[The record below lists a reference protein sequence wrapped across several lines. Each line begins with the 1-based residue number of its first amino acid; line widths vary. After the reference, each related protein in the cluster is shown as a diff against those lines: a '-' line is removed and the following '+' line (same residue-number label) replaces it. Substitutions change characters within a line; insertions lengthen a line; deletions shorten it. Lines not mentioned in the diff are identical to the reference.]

1 MQGMLFRTV
10 LLLTCLV
17 FAPPAFA
24 QSPAQ
29 SARAPQQQP
38 PTASMDSPAIRRWF
52 DLQNVHLTSRF
63 RWVKSN
69 DGRLTSST
77 HQWQPNFRGRFLIDP
92 DARYSINLNANSG
105 SQFVSG
111 WNNSGGGIGDFAGDF
126 NLKQLFL
133 AAEPVRGLEFQVGGL
148 HMVRGESSEI
158 TTYDNDAYIVG
169 QRVTARR
176 AAGAVAQVSAT
187 VGHIGDYRTPNAFE
201 RLDSIWDVNYG
212 QVLVGARLGALTNVS
227 ADYTYE
233 DGRDLIREGVTVRMP
248 ADAWF
253 LRSVKLEAYQ
263 RVSDVTGQGFAL
275 SGDLRL
281 TSRFTATAGVVHID
295 RSYLIPGY
303 MSPNADRYERGTR
316 FYSTGS
322 YQLTRDLSIG
332 WFHGEAFNVD
342 YVIPNEHRWE
352 VIVMFN
358 PTATLK
364 AKGIF

>member
-1 MQGMLFRTV
+1 MPFRTV
-10 LLLTCLV
+10 VLLTCLG
-17 FAPPAFA
+17 FAPPASA
-24 QSPAQ
+24 QAPPQSATAAQQQSP
-29 SARAPQQQP
+29 STTVDP
-38 PTASMDSPAIRRWF
+38 PAIRRWF

-77 HQWQPNFRGRFLIDP
+77 HQWQPNFRGRLLIDEA
-92 DARYSINLNANSG
+92 ARYTIHFNANSG

-111 WNNSGGGIGDFAGDF
+111 WNNSGGGVGEFAGDF
-126 NLKQLFL
+126 NLKQLFI
-133 AAEPVRGLEFQVGGL
+133 AAEPVGGLELQAGGL
-148 HMVRGESSEI
+148 HMIRGENSEI
-158 TTYDNDAYIVG
+158 TSYDNDAYIVG
-169 QRVTARR
+169 ERATVRR
-176 AAGAVAQVSAT
+176 AEGMLAQVSAT
-187 VGHIGDYRTPNAFE
+187 VGHIGDYRTPNVFE
-201 RLDSIWDVNYG
+201 RLGSIGDVNYG
-212 QVLVGARLGALTNVS
+212 QVLVGMRLGALTTVS

-233 DGRDLIREGVTVRMP
+233 DGRDLIREGMTVRMP
-248 ADAWF
+248 SDTKL

-263 RVSDVTGQGFAL
+263 RVSEVTGQGFAL

-281 TSRFTATAGVVHID
+281 LSRLTATAGVVHVD
-295 RSYLIPGY
+295 RFYLIPGY

-332 WFHGEAFNVD
+332 WFHGEAFNMD
-342 YVIPNEHRWE
+342 YLIPNEHRWE
-352 VIVMFN
+352 VLVTLN